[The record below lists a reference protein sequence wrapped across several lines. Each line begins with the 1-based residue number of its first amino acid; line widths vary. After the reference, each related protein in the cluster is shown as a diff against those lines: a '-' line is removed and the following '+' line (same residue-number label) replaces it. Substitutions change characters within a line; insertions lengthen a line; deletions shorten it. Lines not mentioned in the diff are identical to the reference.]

1 MQHLVNDRGLSD
13 RIVVDSAGTH
23 GYHVGERADS
33 RMRAAAKQ
41 RGYELL
47 SRSRRVTRNDLEEFD
62 LIIAM
67 DRDNMSGILQLHT
80 EPSAEIKMLSDY
92 LDGDWPEDVPDP
104 YYGGDAGFE
113 QVMDMIETACPK
125 IIDALVGHQN

>member
-41 RGYELL
+41 RGYKLL

-62 LIIAM
+62 LIIVM

-80 EPSAEIKMLSDY
+80 EPSAEIKMLSDF